1 MNKQL
6 DVILFTYCAH
16 NSNCLTCEIQ
26 LSQPNFV
33 GFMLACSSCY
43 SFSMMHICSVC
54 CSICIKILFS
64 NLRHAGQTHNTL
76 CIKNT
81 RLIKWLWVTQSL
93 NSRASCG
100 KSQSDHSKQAC
111 NWSLIALHET
121 WQRLYWLWLL
131 LDIIPTQRM
140 HRRQIW
146 GKGTSNG
153 CSYNCDTFDS

>member
-1 MNKQL
+1 
-6 DVILFTYCAH
+6 
-16 NSNCLTCEIQ
+16 
-26 LSQPNFV
+26 
-33 GFMLACSSCY
+33 MLACSSCY

-76 CIKNT
+76 CINWNT

-153 CSYNCDTFDS
+153 CSYNWHFWFLKNEMPLDWLITLGICFKFKITKVELKGW